1 MISTLRKTAE
11 AMCGCL
17 SLMAEFPNREPVFHL
32 IALSNL
38 WGALYCQGAALDVI

>member
-17 SLMAEFPNREPVFHL
+17 SLMAEFPNREPLFHL

-38 WGALYCQGAALDVI
+38 WGAL